1 MAALD
6 LLDTYLGS
14 LPSKDRQAVAR
25 MTAGR
30 QADIFAARSE
40 EARLR
45 IVNECIEEIRAHLRS
60 AKR

>member
-6 LLDTYLGS
+6 LLGTYLAS
-14 LPSKDRQAVAR
+14 LPSKDRQGVAQI
-25 MTAGR
+25 TATR

-45 IVNECIEEIRAHLRS
+45 IVNETIEEIRAQLRP